1 LSIRPRITLSAA
13 AQARLARMRKWDEFL
28 QFARRHQPPRWIF
41 RGQRQH
47 WPLKPSAGR
56 NDNHDPSRELQL
68 FNEFR
73 RLARPMV
80 DRSRVSDDWDWLF
93 VAQHHG
99 LPTRL
104 LDWTTNPL
112 IAAYFACQASPKGK
126 RDGEVI
132 AVEIASV
139 GTLTADE
146 ISGGPFA
153 LSETKFAYPSA
164 VAPRISSQRG
174 LFSVHA
180 QPSKNWI
187 LRNKTV
193 RFSIAAEDKATFR
206 ENLFGLGIDSAMVMA
221 DLDGLAA
228 HLCWRF
234 ESGRPI

>member
-1 LSIRPRITLSAA
+1 MPINLNAA
-13 AQARLARMRKWDEFL
+13 VAARLKRLRRWDEFL
-28 QFARRHQPPRWIF
+28 LFARRHPSPRWIF
-41 RGQRQH
+41 RGQKQH
-47 WPLKPSAGR
+47 WPLKPSVGR
-56 NDNHDPSRELQL
+56 ATSYDASRELQL

-80 DRSRVSDDWDWLF
+80 DRSRVADEWDWLF
-93 VAQHHG
+93 LAQHHG

-112 IAAYFACQASPKGK
+112 IAAYFACQPSPKGK
-126 RDGEVI
+126 RDGEII

-139 GTLTADE
+139 GALSASE
-146 ISGGPFA
+146 MARGPFSI
-153 LSETKFAYPSA
+153 SETKFAYPSV

-193 RFSIAAEDKATFR
+193 RFTVASDDKAVFR
-206 ENLFGLGIDSAMVMA
+206 ENLFG
-221 DLDGLAA
+221 
-228 HLCWRF
+228 
-234 ESGRPI
+234 